1 MSNSFLI
8 RVADRV
14 LNRPL
19 LILPDKLAIITEVL
33 SGRIGVE
40 GLRTEFAALE
50 PDGAALAETSL
61 MKPVASRFEGE
72 AFETDATGRNV
83 GKLPYRRNANGTAVI
98 SIIGSLV
105 NRGAWVGAQSG
116 MTSYEGIAYQ
126 IKTALNDPKVK
137 NIVLDMDSPG
147 GEATGAFETAALV
160 REANATKPVY
170 AMVNGMAA
178 SAAYAIASGARAIYS
193 TESGMAGSIGVVL
206 MHADYSRAIDRAGIT
221 PTLIHAGAHKVDGNP
236 YAPLSGAVKSD
247 LQAEVDRYY
256 DMFLNSVAEGRG
268 KRLSAKAARATEAR
282 TFIGRAAHEA
292 GLVDG
297 IGSFA
302 DLIGSLSKSATRGM
316 KGKTSMSNLAM
327 HTDDEMGQA
336 IAEAKTAA
344 LAEGREAGHKAG
356 LAEGHAAGV
365 KEGHEAG
372 LSEGRKV
379 GADAERERIRSI
391 MTHDEAK
398 GREATA
404 QHFAL
409 NTDMS
414 VEAAIGALSGVPKVG
429 ATSIGARAVGT
440 VSAAVDVGDADQNRP
455 KQAGAIAVDEV
466 MKAVN
471 AESRRGRI

>member
-61 MKPVASRFEGE
+61 MKPVATRFEGE
-72 AFETDATGRNV
+72 AFETDANGRNV

-137 NIVLDMDSPG
+137 NIILDMDSPG

-160 REANATKPVY
+160 REASAVKPVH

-178 SAAYAIASGARAIYS
+178 SAAYAIASGAKSIIT
-193 TESGMAGSIGVVL
+193 TESGMSGSIGVVL

-247 LQAEVDRYY
+247 LQAEVDRLYE
-256 DMFLNSVAEGRG
+256 MFTNSVAEGRKG
-268 KRLSAKAARATEAR
+268 RLTARAARATEAR
-282 TFIGRAAHEA
+282 TYIGKAAVEA
-292 GLVDG
+292 HLADDVGT
-297 IGSFA
+297 FA
-302 DLIGSLSKSATRGM
+302 DLVGDLSRAGTSRM
-316 KGKTSMSNLAM
+316 KGTKMSAIF
-327 HTDDEMGQA
+327 DENDMEKA
-336 IAEAKTAA
+336 RAESHAKAFA
-344 LAEGREAGHKAG
+344 DGRDAGHKDG
-356 LAEGHAAGV
+356 FEQGKTEGY
-365 KEGHEAG
+365 KDGHEAG
-372 LSEGRKV
+372 IADGRKV
-379 GADAERERIRSI
+379 GANEERERIRAILS
-391 MTHDEAK
+391 HDEAK

-404 QHFAL
+404 QHLAL
-409 NTDMS
+409 NTDMT
-414 VEAAIGALSGVPKVG
+414 VDAAVGVLAGVPKAA
-429 ATSIGARAVGT
+429 ATSIAARAAGV
-440 VSAAVDVGDADQNRP
+440 VSAAVDVGSAEDTRP
-455 KQAGAIAVDEV
+455 KQAGAMAIDEL

-471 AESRRGRI
+471 AEARRGRI